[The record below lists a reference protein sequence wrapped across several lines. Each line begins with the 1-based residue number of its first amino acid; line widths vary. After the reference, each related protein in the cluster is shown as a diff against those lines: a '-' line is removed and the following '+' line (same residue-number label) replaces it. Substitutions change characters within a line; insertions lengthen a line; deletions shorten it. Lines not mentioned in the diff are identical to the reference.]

1 MLELRDITKYFGPQ
15 RALSGVSL
23 TVARGQIHGILGENG
38 AGKSTL
44 MNIVYG
50 LLTPDTGS
58 MQLDGRTLHLRSPAD
73 ALAAGIGMVHQHF
86 KLVGPLTVLENL
98 ALSCQHQWGWWRTE
112 ALHQRVLPYL
122 QQWQLNPHA
131 RVETLTIGQQ
141 QRVEIVKALLAG
153 GRILILDEPT
163 AVLTP
168 QEADALF
175 VTLRQIAAQG
185 TTLLFISH
193 KLHEVRQLCQSITI
207 LRRGEHIHS
216 GAVADLDDAA
226 ITQHMVGY
234 ALTPAPRSIISV
246 GPPRLVLSDLSTTTS
261 GTHTTLRKVSLTV
274 HAGEIVGI
282 AGVDGN
288 GQRELADVI
297 IGMQPYTHG
306 TLQLAG
312 TEARTLSP
320 AQRRRQ
326 IAFIPED
333 RQRDGLIMPLSV
345 RDNLSLRAYSHPP
358 LANRWGWL
366 NFSAWET
373 QARQLMQTFDIR
385 AAGSNLCAGS
395 LSGGNQQKTILAR
408 ELAGDPAVIIACNP
422 TRGLDIAASSFI
434 FAQLSAA
441 RARGA
446 AIVLIH
452 SDLDELQAHADR
464 IAVMYNGQLL
474 PTTWPAC
481 SPTQLGELML
491 GTTPAEVSRG

>member
-58 MQLDGRTLHLRSPAD
+58 IHLDGHTLHLRSPAD

-98 ALSCQHQWGWWRTE
+98 ALSSQHQWGWWRTRD
-112 ALHQRVLPYL
+112 LHQRVMPYL
-122 QQWQLNPHA
+122 HQWQLDPHA
-131 RVETLTIGQQ
+131 WVESLSVGQQ

-168 QEADALF
+168 QESAGLF
-175 VTLRQIAAQG
+175 TTLRQIAAQG

-193 KLHEVRQLCQSITI
+193 KLHEVRQLCQSVTI
-207 LRRGEHIHS
+207 LRRGEYIHTGTLS
-216 GAVADLDDAA
+216 ELDDQA

-234 ALTPAPRSIISV
+234 NLTPAPRPPISV
-246 GPPRLVLSDLSTTTS
+246 GPPRLVLTDLGTT
-261 GTHTTLRKVSLTV
+261 GAGPRIMLRKLSLTV

-288 GQRELADVI
+288 GQREMTEVI
-297 IGMQPYTHG
+297 IGMQPYTQG

-312 TEARTLSP
+312 NEARTLNP
-320 AQRRRQ
+320 AQRRRLM
-326 IAFIPED
+326 AFIPED

-345 RDNLSLRAYSHPP
+345 RDNLALRAYRHPP

-366 NFSAWET
+366 NFGAWET
-373 QARQLMQTFDIR
+373 QARQLMQAFDIR
-385 AAGSNLCAGS
+385 AAGSNLCVGS

-422 TRGLDIAASSFI
+422 TRGLDIAASNFV
-434 FAQLSAA
+434 FAQLSVA

-446 AIVLIH
+446 AILLIH
-452 SDLDELQAHADR
+452 SDLDELLAHADR
-464 IAVMYNGQLL
+464 IAVMYHGQLL
-474 PTTWPAC
+474 PSTWPAC

-491 GTTPAEVSRG
+491 GTTPAEVGHG